1 MMHTIWICD
10 PLLVS
15 VSVSY
20 KTPVMNAMN
29 TFSAQCEH

>member
-1 MMHTIWICD
+1 MIDATWICD

-29 TFSAQCEH
+29 TFSA